1 MKLIIP
7 EVPFTDW
14 NDKLKIYREIIIKKP
29 KKNTLKKIMPLCV
42 ASYIKYND
50 YPQNIF
56 KNNLENIQI
65 LDNKSKF
72 AKFMIELAV
81 ENIPETIYYNFTNTQ
96 NEIETYNNNIET
108 NLMIYKPNVSYG
120 GIGIKIINKIIYDKN
135 IIISKYIKHKKNYVG
150 HFLVLDGIIQ
160 SKIYFLSKEK
170 FKGGIKKGRS
180 KKYVILDVI
189 DYDDSIFHRIF
200 EKLNYSGFA
209 CGEFIIK
216 DGIIKIFEIN
226 PRMGGSLVHDKECLN
241 IFIKKLLGLF

>member
-1 MKLIIP
+1 M
-7 EVPFTDW
+7 
-14 NDKLKIYREIIIKKP
+14 
-29 KKNTLKKIMPLCV
+29 

-81 ENIPETIYYNFTNTQ
+81 ENIPETIYYNFMNTQ

-160 SKIYFLSKEK
+160 RKI
-170 FKGGIKKGRS
+170 
-180 KKYVILDVI
+180 
-189 DYDDSIFHRIF
+189 
-200 EKLNYSGFA
+200 
-209 CGEFIIK
+209 
-216 DGIIKIFEIN
+216 
-226 PRMGGSLVHDKECLN
+226 
-241 IFIKKLLGLF
+241 